1 MSVSSFRFY
10 HEDDIERKMIIGI
23 DGAPLSQIKTGVG
36 HYTFEIARGVAT
48 AEPQE
53 NFRVISHLQFT
64 ADGFE
69 DTPPNLEFVQAP
81 VNAFTKHW
89 WTIGLPRYIRQNSIE
104 LFHGTNYDIPVWG
117 GCATVL
123 SIHDLSALLYPETH
137 VARRVWRTRRRLP
150 LMARKATRIIVPTE
164 SVKSEVCE
172 YLRIDPVKV
181 ETIRYAP
188 RRCFHPITKSAA
200 QETLKRL
207 NVEDSFILYVGAIEP
222 RKNLLTLVRAFEEI
236 YKNTELRPRLVIAGP
251 TGWLSE
257 ELFRYVQNSPVQQRI
272 LVTGYLS
279 DEDLR
284 ALYSTC
290 AVMCYPAVYEGA
302 GLPPLEAM
310 ACGAPVITSDAR
322 AIAEMVGDAAC
333 LVPAKDYQELASQIV
348 HVVTDA
354 KVRSSLI
361 QRGLLRAGA
370 FSWERTAEAT
380 YVLYQRALIAHGAK

>member
-1 MSVSSFRFY
+1 
-10 HEDDIERKMIIGI
+10 MIIGI

-36 HYTFEIARGVAT
+36 HYTFEIARGVAS

-53 NFRVISHLQFT
+53 NFRVISHLQF

>member
-1 MSVSSFRFY
+1 
-10 HEDDIERKMIIGI
+10 MIIGI
-23 DGAPLSQIKTGVG
+23 DGAPLGQIKTGVG

-89 WTIGLPRYIRQNSIE
+89 WTIGLPRYIRQNSIK

-188 RRCFHPITKSAA
+188 RRCFHPVTKSAA

-236 YKNTELRPRLVIAGP
+236 YKNTELRPELVIAGP

-290 AVMCYPAVYEGA
+290 TVMCYPAVYEGA

-380 YVLYQRALIAHGAK
+380 YVLYQRALIAHDAR

>member
-1 MSVSSFRFY
+1 
-10 HEDDIERKMIIGI
+10 
-23 DGAPLSQIKTGVG
+23 
-36 HYTFEIARGVAT
+36 
-48 AEPQE
+48 
-53 NFRVISHLQFT
+53 
-64 ADGFE
+64 
-69 DTPPNLEFVQAP
+69 
-81 VNAFTKHW
+81 
-89 WTIGLPRYIRQNSIE
+89 
-104 LFHGTNYDIPVWG
+104 
-117 GCATVL
+117 
-123 SIHDLSALLYPETH
+123 
-137 VARRVWRTRRRLP
+137 
-150 LMARKATRIIVPTE
+150 MARKATRIIVPTE

-172 YLRIDPVKV
+172 HLRIDPVKV

-188 RRCFHPITKSAA
+188 RRSFHPITKSAA

-251 TGWLSE
+251 TGWLSA

-348 HVVTDA
+348 RVVTDA

>member
-1 MSVSSFRFY
+1 
-10 HEDDIERKMIIGI
+10 MIIGI

-89 WTIGLPRYIRQNSIE
+89 WTIGLPRYVRQNSIE

-207 NVEDSFILYVGAIEP
+207 SVEDSFILYVGAIEP

-272 LVTGYLS
+272 LVTGYLR

-380 YVLYQRALIAHGAK
+380 YVLYQKALVAHGAK

>member
-1 MSVSSFRFY
+1 
-10 HEDDIERKMIIGI
+10 MIIGI

-89 WTIGLPRYIRQNSIE
+89 WTIGLPRYIRQNSLE

-272 LVTGYLS
+272 LVTGYLR

-380 YVLYQRALIAHGAK
+380 YVLYQKALVAHGAK

>member
-1 MSVSSFRFY
+1 
-10 HEDDIERKMIIGI
+10 MIIGI

-89 WTIGLPRYIRQNSIE
+89 WTIGLPRYVRQNSIE

-207 NVEDSFILYVGAIEP
+207 SVEDSFILYVGAIEP

-380 YVLYQRALIAHGAK
+380 YVLYQKALVAHGAK

>member
-1 MSVSSFRFY
+1 
-10 HEDDIERKMIIGI
+10 MIIGI

-36 HYTFEIARGVAT
+36 HYTFEIARGVAS

-53 NFRVISHLQFT
+53 NFRVISHLQF

-81 VNAFTKHW
+81 VNPITKHW
-89 WTIGLPRYIRQNSIE
+89 WTIGLPRYIRKNSIE

-123 SIHDLSALLYPETH
+123 SIHDLSPLLYPETH
-137 VARRVWRTRRRLP
+137 IPRRVWRTRRRLP

-164 SVKSEVCE
+164 SVKTEVCE
-172 YLRIDPVKV
+172 HLGIDPKKV
-181 ETIRYAP
+181 ESVRYAP
-188 RRCFHPITKSAA
+188 RRCFQPLTKSAT
-200 QETLKRL
+200 QGTLKRL

-222 RKNLLTLVRAFEEI
+222 RKNLLTLVRAFEEV
-236 YKNTELRPRLVIAGP
+236 YRNTDLRPQLVIAGP
-251 TGWLSE
+251 NGWLSE

-272 LVTGYLS
+272 LLTGYLS

-290 AVMCYPAVYEGA
+290 AVMCYPALYEGA

-310 ACGAPVITSDAR
+310 ACGAPVITSDVR

-333 LVPAKDYQELASQIV
+333 LVPARDYEELARQIV
-348 HVVTDA
+348 VVSTDS
-354 KVRSSLI
+354 KVRGSLI
-361 QRGLLRAGA
+361 QRGLIRAGA
-370 FSWERTAEAT
+370 FTWERTAEAT
-380 YVLYQRALIAHGAK
+380 YVVYQKALAEHSAK